1 MKAIFD
7 RRTQLEVLDRTAC
20 LELLARAHLGRLAVV
35 VDGRPLMF
43 PVNYALDGES
53 IIFRT
58 GEGTKLHGARDHDVA
73 FEIDA
78 FDRAYHEG
86 WSVLVVGV
94 GEEIADAKE
103 IARYER
109 LPVRPWG
116 TGETTRWMRIRARA
130 VTGRRIPPHGT
141 VSHHNQEEMQ

>member
-1 MKAIFD
+1 MNVIFD
-7 RRTQLEVLDRTAC
+7 RRTELEVLDRRTC
-20 LELLARAHLGRLAVV
+20 LELLGRAHLGRLAVV
-35 VDGRPLMF
+35 VDGRPLVF

-53 IIFRT
+53 VVFRT
-58 GEGTKLHGARDHDVA
+58 GEGTKLHGARGHEVA

-94 GEEIADAKE
+94 GEHVVDQRDIE
-103 IARYER
+103 RYEA

-116 TGETTRWMRIRARA
+116 SGVKPYWMRIRARA
-130 VTGRRIPPHGT
+130 ITGRRIPQHGSRT
-141 VSHHNQEEMQ
+141 